1 MTTKEIL
8 LTNVNVDNLDKSIT
22 IRQLIELLEPSTI
35 HTAKHFIPDGVL
47 EDVKVIA
54 FKTLAAQINSHF
66 AVTGISKDT
75 PEETVTF
82 HTPIFKETEVPIEFL
97 FETPMNKDAK
107 YATEGS
113 AAMDV
118 KVDITQ
124 TELDI
129 NQTARII
136 PDPDYTS
143 ALRVYPGATVLMDL
157 GFRVA
162 IPEGYELQVFPRSG
176 LSVKGITV
184 ANSPGLIDSDYRGKV
199 KVIIRND
206 GNTFYD
212 FKQGERIAQIKV
224 VKSLRIKMIEVT
236 QLSETKR
243 GEGGFG
249 HSGRV

>member
-8 LTNVNVDNLDKSIT
+8 LTLINVDNLDKSIT
-22 IRQLIELLEPSTI
+22 IRQLIDLVEPSIMYATS
-35 HTAKHFIPDGVL
+35 D
-47 EDVKVIA
+47 DVKVMDPKA
-54 FKTLAAQINSHF
+54 LAAEVNNHF
-66 AVTGISKDT
+66 AVMGMHKEL
-75 PEETVTF
+75 PQEAVTY
-82 HTPIFKETEVPIEFL
+82 HTPIFRETEVPIEFL

-118 KVDITQ
+118 KVDITH

-129 NQTARII
+129 DQAARII
-136 PDPDYTS
+136 PDPDYTTV
-143 ALRVYPGATVLMDL
+143 LRVYPGATVLMDL

-199 KVIIRND
+199 KVIIRNE
-206 GNTFYD
+206 GNNYYD

-249 HSGRV
+249 HSGRT